1 MKKTLYIWLILAIF
15 ASVPVIASCPLTGA
29 CSPVNYPDFSP
40 ASIQDKYIPNNLNK
54 LENPVPSVPQQNPIN
69 NNDLQ
74 IDTGLNNPET
84 SQQQLPSA
92 EPYNASCQFGT
103 CLP

>member
-1 MKKTLYIWLILAIF
+1 MKKIIYIWLILTIL

-29 CSPVNYPDFSP
+29 CSPINYPDYSQQ
-40 ASIQDKYIPNNLNK
+40 AIQNQTIQNNINNI
-54 LENPVPSVPQQNPIN
+54 ENRIQESQQQIN
-69 NNDLQ
+69 NNTLQ
-74 IDTGLNNPET
+74 IDNELNNPET
-84 SQQQLPSA
+84 SQQQLPST

>member
-1 MKKTLYIWLILAIF
+1 MKRTIYIWLILALF

-29 CSPVNYPDFSP
+29 CSPINYPNFSP
-40 ASIQDKYIPNNLNK
+40 SSIEDKYIPNNLNN
-54 LENPVPSVPQQNPIN
+54 LENSTPNIQQQNPIN
-69 NNDLQ
+69 NNEMQ
-74 IDTGLNNPET
+74 IDTGLGNPENI
-84 SQQQLPSA
+84 QPQLPST